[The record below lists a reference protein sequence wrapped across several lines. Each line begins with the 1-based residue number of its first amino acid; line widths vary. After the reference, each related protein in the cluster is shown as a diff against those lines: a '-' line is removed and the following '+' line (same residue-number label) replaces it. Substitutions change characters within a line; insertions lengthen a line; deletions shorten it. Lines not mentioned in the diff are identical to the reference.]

1 MRRIFVV
8 VGSKPSLPARR
19 RSLFPLYLVLLL
31 LGVPAAGC
39 AHYPVNKPLD
49 RLDPEGGYRGRNRQP
64 VENNDDSLLLFLTFS
79 GGGTRAAAFSYG
91 VLEEL
96 KKTEVTINGKKRR
109 LLDEVDG
116 IAGVSGGS
124 FTAAYYGLYGDR
136 VFEDYETKF
145 LKKNIEGALIR
156 RIILNPVNWVRFVS
170 PVFDRS
176 DMAADYYDK
185 YVFDHGTFGDMAR
198 RAGPMISINATDMTL
213 GNRVAFTQDSFDVI
227 CSDLSSYPV
236 ARACAASSAVP
247 ILLTP
252 ITLRNYAGR
261 CGYELPENLRQNLES
276 RDTSTRQFTLA
287 SNLLPYLDGK
297 KKPYIHLVDGGV
309 ADNLGL
315 RAVLDRVILMGDP
328 WTTLVQTG
336 LRNAHKIV
344 FVVVNAEKGLSTRW
358 DHYPG
363 SPPLSGMID
372 SYSSIAIERYNV
384 ETIAL
389 LRESIPRWTEEIRRG
404 RCAPGQVSTEP
415 GSCGDIR
422 FYIVEVK
429 FEALKDEAQREYL
442 MSLPTSFSLKSE
454 DVDKLRDAAH
464 QILAQS
470 EQFQEL
476 LRELH

>member
-1 MRRIFVV
+1 MCRVFLTA
-8 VGSKPSLPARR
+8 GLEPSFPVAR
-19 RSLFPLYLVLLL
+19 RSLIRLCLCLFL
-31 LGVPAAGC
+31 LGMPVAGC
-39 AHYPVNKPLD
+39 AHYPVNKPLEH
-49 RLDPEGGYRGRNRQP
+49 LDPEGGYRGRNRQP
-64 VENNDDSLLLFLTFS
+64 LENNDDSVLLFLTFS
-79 GGGTRAAAFSYG
+79 GGGTRAAAFAYG

-96 KKTEVTINGKKRR
+96 RRTEVTINGKPRR

-136 VFEDYETKF
+136 IFKDFEEKF
-145 LKKNIEGALIR
+145 LKKNIEGALVR
-156 RIILNPVNWVRFVS
+156 RIIFNPANWVRFIS

-176 DMAADYYDK
+176 DVAANYYDE
-185 YVFDHGTFGDMAR
+185 YVFDHGTFSDMAR

-252 ITLRNYAGR
+252 ITLRNYAGS

-276 RDTSTRQFTLA
+276 RDTSTRQFSLA
-287 SNLLPYLDGK
+287 SNLLPYLDGN

-328 WTTLVQTG
+328 WTTLKETG

-344 FVVVNAEKGLSTRW
+344 FIVVNAEKGISTSW

-389 LRESIPRWTEEIRRG
+389 LRESIPRWTDEIRKG
-404 RCAPGQVSTEP
+404 RCPPGQVSTEP
-415 GSCGDIR
+415 GTCGDIR
-422 FYIVEVK
+422 FYLIEVK
-429 FEALKDEAQREYL
+429 FEALRDAAEREHL
-442 MSLPTSFSLKSE
+442 MSLPTSFSLKTE
-454 DVDKLRDAAH
+454 DVDKLREAAH
-464 QILAQS
+464 QILTQS
-470 EQFQEL
+470 EEFQQL
-476 LRELH
+476 LRELR